1 MTVEALGPPPQL
13 RTIAAGVEDLLRGLF
28 AAERTRWA
36 EVDERLVE
44 AIDELADHV
53 LRGGKR
59 LRAAFC
65 YWGAVGAGGGEPAGV
80 WEAAAA
86 FELLQ
91 GFALIHDDVMD
102 DADTRRGHPTVHVRH
117 AERLRDAGWRGEPRR
132 YGEGVAILVGD
143 LGHVYADRLTRGLTP
158 AARAVWDELRVELN
172 LGQYLDMRSAAAGEL
187 DRTTAERVSL
197 FKSGLYT
204 IVRPLQVGA
213 VLVPEPDPTTV
224 ERLDAYGRPLGRAF
238 QLRDDLLGVLG
249 DTFAVGKPVGDDLR
263 EGKPT
268 ELLAAALER
277 ADDRQRRL
285 LAAVGRAD
293 LDDGAVH
300 ALVEVL
306 HDTGAIAEI
315 ERRIGELVEQSI
327 AVVAELAFEPEARE
341 ALTVLAEF
349 VGGRDR

>member
-13 RTIAAGVEDLLRGLF
+13 RSIAAGVEELLRGLF
-28 AAERTRWA
+28 VAERTRWA

-65 YWGAVGAGGGEPAGV
+65 YWGAVGAGGEEPAGV

-143 LGHVYADRLTRGLTP
+143 LGHVYADRLTRELTP

-172 LGQYLDMRSAAAGEL
+172 LGQYLDLRSAAAGEL

-213 VLVPEPDPTTV
+213 VLVPEPDPTTI

-238 QLRDDLLGVLG
+238 QLRDDLLGV
-249 DTFAVGKPVGDDLR
+249 
-263 EGKPT
+263 
-268 ELLAAALER
+268 ALER

-285 LAAVGRAD
+285 LAAVGRSD

-306 HDTGAIAEI
+306 HDTGAIADI

-327 AVVAELAFEPEARE
+327 AVVAELAFEPEART